1 MNDRKAEVLFA
12 SHFPGNNLARY
23 RQELSMRAQ
32 GRCGNLAAALAR
44 EYGCP
49 VTGVK
54 KNSQRGYDISP
65 ESVDTCDKAERR

>member
-1 MNDRKAEVLFA
+1 
-12 SHFPGNNLARY
+12 
-23 RQELSMRAQ
+23 MRAQ